1 MSARRLAW
9 STNAERRVTEAG
21 TGDLDISERSGAAA
35 TIERPDGA
43 GRWLLVCDHA
53 SNRLPVRF
61 GSLGLG
67 PTDLTRHFAWDPG
80 ARGIARRM
88 AERLDAALVLSTVS
102 RLVIDCN
109 RLPSDPDSIVAVGET
124 TPVPGNAAIDA
135 AERERRVAEAY
146 TPYHEAIEAA
156 LGRRLTQPGPVV
168 LCAVHTFTPV
178 MRGVA
183 RPWHVG
189 IVHHPDDALADRI
202 IAILSRERGLVV
214 GDNEPY
220 APADRVYHTLDR
232 HGTARGLAT
241 VMIEVRNDL
250 VTTDEEER
258 RWGDRLAA
266 ALDEALAALPGA

>member
-1 MSARRLAW
+1 M
-9 STNAERRVTEAG
+9 TEAEPA
-21 TGDLDISERSGAAA
+21 DLDISERGGAAA
-35 TIERPDGA
+35 VIERPEGA
-43 GRWLLVCDHA
+43 GRWLLLCDHA
-53 SNRLPVRF
+53 SNRLPARY
-61 GSLGLG
+61 GTLGLG
-67 PTDLTRHFAWDPG
+67 AADLTRHFAWDPG

-109 RLPSDPDSIVAVGET
+109 RLPSDPDSIVAIGET
-124 TPVPGNAAIDA
+124 TPVPGNATVDA
-135 AERERRVAEAY
+135 AERDRRVAEAY
-146 TPYHEAIEAA
+146 TPYHEAIETA
-156 LGRRLTQPGPVV
+156 LARRPAQSGAVS

-189 IVHHPDDALADRI
+189 IVHHPGDALADRV
-202 IAILSRERGLVV
+202 IAILKREPGLVV

-232 HGTARGLAT
+232 HGTVRGLAT
-241 VMIEVRNDL
+241 IMIEVRNDL
-250 VTTDEEER
+250 ATTDEEER

-266 ALDEALAALPGA
+266 ALDEALGASPGA